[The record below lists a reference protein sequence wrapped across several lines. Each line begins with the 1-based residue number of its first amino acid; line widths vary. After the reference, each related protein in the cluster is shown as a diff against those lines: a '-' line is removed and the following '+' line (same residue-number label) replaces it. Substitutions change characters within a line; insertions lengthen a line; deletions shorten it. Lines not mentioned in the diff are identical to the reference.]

1 MNRFTALGRNVAPGH
16 SLILLALPHY
26 PLHLFL
32 GGEDLRKVGALE
44 SCFLFGLRGNLSHEE
59 KLMSEHPAYLM
70 LELLQQSVLGHR
82 DSQRLA
88 GPR

>member
-26 PLHLFL
+26 PLHLFR

-44 SCFLFGLRGNLSHEE
+44 SCFLFGDVLSHWQKES
-59 KLMSEHPAYLM
+59 KVRI
-70 LELLQQSVLGHR
+70 LELLKEGLRNAHLS
-82 DSQRLA
+82 S
-88 GPR
+88 